1 MKTKMLVMLALV
13 VLAGCAGGGGSR
25 SACEVFS
32 PAKVAVPT
40 TQDNQRVETNASGD
54 PTGGRNNSQDCGSQ

>member
-1 MKTKMLVMLALV
+1 MKTKLLVMLAFA
-13 VLAGCAGGGGSR
+13 VLAGCAGGSGSR

-32 PAKVAVPT
+32 PAQVAVPT
-40 TQDNQRVETNASGD
+40 TQHDERVETNAGGD